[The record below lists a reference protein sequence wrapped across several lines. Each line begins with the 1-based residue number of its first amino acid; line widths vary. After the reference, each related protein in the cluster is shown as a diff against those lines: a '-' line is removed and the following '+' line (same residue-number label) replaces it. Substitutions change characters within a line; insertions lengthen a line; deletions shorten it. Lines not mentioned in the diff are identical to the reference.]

1 MGWKERA
8 FHLGPHAAHV
18 FDRNGN
24 GGPTA
29 WWDGRVV
36 GVWFQDDAGVVETA
50 LVDDVPP
57 AGRRALAARADE
69 LTAWLAGDVVRSIY
83 LSPLARRHLAVR
95 G

>member
-1 MGWKERA
+1 MGWKGRA
-8 FHLGPHAAHV
+8 FHVGDHVEKV

-29 WWDGRVV
+29 WWHGRIVGVWCQQPDGRVE
-36 GVWFQDDAGVVETA
+36 VVPAEE
-50 LVDDVPP
+50 VPA

-69 LTAWLAGDVVRSIY
+69 LTEWLDGDVVRSVY
-83 LSPLARRHLAVR
+83 LSPLARQHLA